1 MLTDDQS
8 FPEENNMPMSEPES
22 VETVE
27 TVEQNTVEDGGAVA
41 EHEAVMPEE
50 EAVAVEIPAVETET
64 ALPDEEDTVEDDM
77 DMPEVV
83 ADSQITIE
91 PPAIMEMAAEVAEA
105 VGAEDEYDEEEEPEP
120 EPEIVPTRPKSR
132 RVKRRDARRLA
143 NYADLRREQFE
154 EFNSL
159 LETLTHVDE
168 LPEAQLDQVRDAI
181 FHADHPFL
189 MTMVGPFSAGKSSV
203 INALLGDAVL
213 DVGPIPTTDHIA
225 ILRYGPTAQK
235 TRTGEVST
243 VFYPADLLQ
252 GLSLVDTPGLESVF
266 ERHDELTLKFL
277 HRADIVLLVMI
288 ATQVLTA
295 SNLEFIKNLRGY
307 GKRMIIVVNQIDLLD
322 ESDREIVRE
331 FVENQSR
338 LHLGIEPTIWLV
350 SAKEAL
356 TAYQTEP
363 RDEIIWDASG
373 FADIEEYLDETL
385 DDGERVRQKL
395 ETPLLIAQN
404 ATRASLQHVRESQA
418 ALSTH
423 RKTTDNINA
432 QVVASEKDRQTII
445 DKLQSDLDHE
455 WQQAIDGGEEA
466 VDELFQFSRA
476 LGQTLGG
483 VVEIIGIGAFFRR
496 FRKQTKA
503 QEAFDSHK
511 VREALQ
517 RIPEITNKF
526 GPTLEGRDL
535 EDIDGLVDYAT
546 THQKA
551 LPLNLQN
558 KVIGKVQT
566 PMSYDRKPLREIR
579 GDLDDIMKAANQFE
593 TKRIDRALRTTM
605 MVVALWEFMVIL
617 MAVLVGTGEIST
629 SGNMIVVILFLWVLA
644 MFGLALFPIR
654 GMMLKRAYRQRMRAL
669 EKQYNEKLSRATHQ
683 QIEYGTQLRR
693 DVVAPF
699 TRMVATQAELSDKLK
714 TDLEQHDQKITNIQH
729 SLSAL
734 LKA

>member
-8 FPEENNMPMSEPES
+8 IPEENDLPETGSEP
-22 VETVE
+22 VENQDTTEELRLDTEVVGDEIATISDDVE
-27 TVEQNTVEDGGAVA
+27 VVPE
-41 EHEAVMPEE
+41 MPESEVDNLAE
-50 EAVAVEIPAVETET
+50 EAESEIE
-64 ALPDEEDTVEDDM
+64 
-77 DMPEVV
+77 
-83 ADSQITIE
+83 ADSQITIDPMPIIESIVELADEPTPELE
-91 PPAIMEMAAEVAEA
+91 PP
-105 VGAEDEYDEEEEPEP
+105 PLP
-120 EPEIVPTRPKSR
+120 KPRKSR
-132 RVKRRDARRLA
+132 RVKRKDARRLA
-143 NYADLRREQFE
+143 HYADLRREQFE
-154 EFNSL
+154 ELNKL
-159 LETLTHVDE
+159 LDTLTHVDE
-168 LPEAQLDQVRDAI
+168 LPEGQLDQVRDAV

-203 INALLGDAVL
+203 INALLGEAVL
-213 DVGPIPTTDHIA
+213 EAGPIPTTDHIA
-225 ILRYGPTAQK
+225 ILRYGPTSQK

-295 SNLEFIKNLRGY
+295 SNLEFIKDLRGY
-307 GKRMIIVVNQIDLLD
+307 GKRMIIVINQIDLLD
-322 ESDREIVRE
+322 EPDRQIVRE
-331 FVENQSR
+331 FVQDQSR
-338 LHLGIEPTIWLV
+338 LHLGIEPTVWLV

-356 TAYQTEP
+356 QAHQTEP

-385 DDGERVRQKL
+385 DDAERVRQKL

-404 ATRASLQHVRESQA
+404 TTRAALQHVRDSQA

-423 RKTTDNINA
+423 RKTVDNING
-432 QVVASEKDRQTII
+432 QVIASEKDRRKLV
-445 DKLQSDLDHE
+445 DKLQADLDAE
-455 WQQAIDGGEEA
+455 WQQAIDGGEEGI
-466 VDELFQFSRA
+466 DELFQFSRA
-476 LGQTLGG
+476 LGQSLGG
-483 VVEIIGIGAFFRR
+483 VIEIIGIGAFFRR

-517 RIPEITNKF
+517 RVPEITNMF

-546 THQKA
+546 TQQKG

-566 PMSYDRKPLREIR
+566 PMSYARKPLREIR
-579 GDLDDIMKAANQFE
+579 NDLDDLMKSANQFE
-593 TKRIDRALRTTM
+593 TKRIDRALRSTM
-605 MVVALWEFMVIL
+605 MVVALWEVLVIL
-617 MAVLVGTGEIST
+617 MAVLVGSGEIST
-629 SGNMIVVILFLWVLA
+629 GFNMIMVILFLWVLA
-644 MFGLALFPIR
+644 MLGLAFFPMR
-654 GMMLKRAYRQRMRAL
+654 GMLLKRAYRQRMQNIQ
-669 EKQYNEKLSRATHQ
+669 KQYNEKLSRATHQ

-699 TRMVATQAELSDKLK
+699 TRMVKTQADLNNELKS
-714 TDLEQHDQKITNIQH
+714 DLERHDQKITNIQH

-734 LKA
+734 LKS

>member
-1 MLTDDQS
+1 MSTDEQS
-8 FPEENNMPMSEPES
+8 LPEENNVSTDEHTADAEVPPTPPHEGLMAAEKVES
-22 VETVE
+22 L
-27 TVEQNTVEDGGAVA
+27 A
-41 EHEAVMPEE
+41 E
-50 EAVAVEIPAVETET
+50 EIPATDELEVEVEAVSAESEVDMQS
-64 ALPDEEDTVEDDM
+64 ALADPD
-77 DMPEVV
+77 
-83 ADSQITIE
+83 ADSQITID
-91 PPAIMEMAAEVAEA
+91 PMNIMETAAEA
-105 VGAEDEYDEEEEPEP
+105 VSEELIEIEEEPSLASKP
-120 EPEIVPTRPKSR
+120 PAKSR
-132 RVKRRDARRLA
+132 RVRRREARRLA

-168 LPEAQLDQVRDAI
+168 LPETQLDQVRDAI

-189 MTMVGPFSAGKSSV
+189 LTMVGPFSAGKSSV
-203 INALLGDAVL
+203 INALLGDAIL

-225 ILRYGPTAQK
+225 ILRYGPTTQK

-243 VFYPADLLQ
+243 VFYPAELLQ

-277 HRADIVLLVMI
+277 HRADIVVLVMI

-295 SNLEFIKNLRGY
+295 SNLEFMKELRGY
-307 GKRMIIVVNQIDLLD
+307 GKRMIIVVNQIDVLE
-322 ESDREIVRE
+322 ESDRGVVRE
-331 FVENQSR
+331 FVEDQSR

-356 TAYQTEP
+356 KAYQAEP
-363 RDEIIWDASG
+363 RDEIIWDESG

-385 DDGERVRQKL
+385 DDAERVRQKL

-404 ATRASLQHVRESQA
+404 ATRDALKHVRESQA

-423 RKTTDNINA
+423 RKTVDNINA
-432 QVVASEKDRQTII
+432 QVDASEKDRRKLI
-445 DKLQSDLDHE
+445 DKLQSDLDSE

-466 VDELFQFSRA
+466 IDELFQFSRA
-476 LGQTLGG
+476 LGQSIGG
-483 VVEIIGIGAFFRR
+483 LTEIIGIGAFFRR

-503 QEAFDSHK
+503 QEAFDNHK

-546 THQKA
+546 THQKE

-566 PMSYDRKPLREIR
+566 PMSYDRKPLRDIR
-579 GDLDDIMKAANQFE
+579 NDLDDYMKSANQFE
-593 TKRIDRALRTTM
+593 TKRIDRALRSTM
-605 MVVALWEFMVIL
+605 MLAAVWEVLVVL
-617 MAVLVGTGEIST
+617 MAVLVGSGEIAT
-629 SGNMIVVILFLWVLA
+629 SANMIVVILFLWVLA
-644 MFGLALFPIR
+644 MIGLAFFPIR
-654 GMMLKRAYRQRMRAL
+654 GAMLKRAYRQRMRDL
-669 EKQYNEKLSRATHQ
+669 EKKYNEKLNRATQ
-683 QIEYGTQLRR
+683 QQLEYGTQLRR

-699 TRMVATQAELSDKLK
+699 TRMVETQAELNNKLK
-714 TDLEQHDQKITNIQH
+714 SELEQHDQKITNIQH